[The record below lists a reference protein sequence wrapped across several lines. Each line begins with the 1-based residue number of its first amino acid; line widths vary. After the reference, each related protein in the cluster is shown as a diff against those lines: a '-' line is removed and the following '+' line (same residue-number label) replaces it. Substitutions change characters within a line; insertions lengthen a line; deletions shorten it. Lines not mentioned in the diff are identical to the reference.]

1 MPKGLKDNENLKKMA
16 VKLRFAMQMAW
27 HGVTSNS
34 LRSALTVLG
43 VAIGVASVVSLMS
56 LGEGTR
62 VYVMEQFKSLGSNV
76 IIVEAQEKKFE
87 FNPERADEFEE
98 RVDNIVAATP
108 VVEAEADII
117 WRRMKGKIEVLGVDE
132 DFPVV
137 RDHPLADGSFFS
149 ELHVTQR
156 SPVAVLGYNLA
167 VKLLGGRSPVG
178 KTISINGI
186 DYAILGVL
194 QQKGLDNGEGID
206 DKIVIPFTTAQ
217 KIAKKRTVSQIW
229 CKADSETGAEL
240 AVIQFGRIFRRELKM
255 DNNGPIADLHFGGEQ
270 GGFEGGDMEG
280 EAGMEGEGGIMPEGE
295 MGAEMPVDDPMTTEP
310 LPDSA
315 DDGGNIFDED
325 PITITSLNLLVKEA
339 DEANRVLTL
348 LLGAI
353 AAVSLLVGGLGI
365 MNIMLVAVSER
376 IGEIG
381 VRRALGARQNDL
393 VTQFLLEALY
403 LSAAGAVLGVL
414 LGMVLLWIFTAYGM
428 KAIASFVTIG
438 VAVFVAL
445 GCGLIFG
452 VYPAKAA
459 AKVLP
464 MEALRRN

>member
-1 MPKGLKDNENLKKMA
+1 MPNSLKDNENLKKMA
-16 VKLRFAMQMAW
+16 VRLRFAMQMAW
-27 HGVTSNS
+27 HGVTSNA

-62 VYVMEQFKSLGSNV
+62 VYVMEQFKSLGTNV
-76 IIVEAQEKKFE
+76 IIVEAQEKKYE
-87 FNPERADEFEE
+87 FDPDRADEFEE
-98 RVDNIVAATP
+98 RVEHIIAATP
-108 VVEAEADII
+108 VVESEADIV
-117 WRRMKGKIEVLGVDE
+117 WRRMKGKVGVLGVDE
-132 DFPVV
+132 DFPVI
-137 RDHPLADGSFFS
+137 RDHLLADGSFFS
-149 ELHVTQR
+149 ELHSTQR

-194 QQKGLDNGEGID
+194 QQKGQDNGEGID
-206 DKIVIPFTTAQ
+206 DKIVIPYTTAQ
-217 KIAKKRTVSQIW
+217 KIAKKHTVSQIW
-229 CKADSETGAEL
+229 CKADNEEGAEL

-255 DNNGPIADLHFGGEQ
+255 DDNAPIADLHIGGAQ
-270 GGFEGGDMEG
+270 GGFEGGGTDGEG
-280 EAGMEGEGGIMPEGE
+280 EVMPEGDV
-295 MGAEMPVDDPMTTEP
+295 GVDMPVEEPMHEEPMPEEPMPEP
-310 LPDSA
+310 LPA
-315 DDGGNIFDED
+315 DEGNIFEED
-325 PITITSLNLLVKEA
+325 PITVTSLNLLVKEA

-381 VRRALGARQNDL
+381 VRRALGARQSDL

-414 LGMVLLWIFTAYGM
+414 LGMALLGIFTAYGM

-459 AKVLP
+459 AKVP
-464 MEALRRN
+464 PVEALRRN